1 MNVRGTPG
9 WWVILALEGRMTKL
23 EIKPLSWLKPDPDQP
38 RKQFPEDDLRQLGES
53 LRAGQLQPCLCLSD
67 GTIVAGER
75 RWRAANL
82 VGLETLEVKIIEP
95 KSDTEKRRMQIVE
108 NMQRA
113 DLSGF
118 EQWMACVELLAGNPE
133 WTFKELAQCLSLSP
147 SSVTKIMASSKL
159 TLAWREALRDGK
171 VTLSDCY
178 AASRLP
184 DHEQGGLLAL
194 KLSGASRD
202 DLEKA
207 TRKLR
212 GSAAPVARLSRVR
225 CPLAGSTTVV
235 TVTGDD
241 LSLGDLIE
249 SMEAALDCAKKAS
262 KEKLDIRTA
271 EKVWRDKAKA

>member
-1 MNVRGTPG
+1 
-9 WWVILALEGRMTKL
+9 VILALEGRMTKL

-82 VGLETLEVKIIEP
+82 VGLETLEVKIVEP
-95 KSDTEKRRMQIVE
+95 KCDTEKRRMRIVE

-241 LSLGDLIE
+241 LSLADLIE
-249 SMEAALDCAKKAS
+249 SMEAALACAKKAN
-262 KEKLDIRTA
+262 KEQLDIRTA